1 LEGEGKE
8 DMEEGLPP
16 ELADNMASLSEAV
29 ERIKKHVQSLLQ
41 SPMDTLLEQMDGID
55 YAKLNTL
62 IAYSLTTLFYGTF
75 SAILVFKPHCLS
87 VYLKSRGVSPSE
99 HPIKEEL
106 VRAIYLKFCLIVKYL
121 QERIKLY
128 FQKVKDL
135 DKKIPGMFLTLYVE
149 LIC

>member
-1 LEGEGKE
+1 
-8 DMEEGLPP
+8 MEEGLPP

-75 SAILVFKPHCLS
+75 SAILVS
-87 VYLKSRGVSPSE
+87 S
-99 HPIKEEL
+99 
-106 VRAIYLKFCLIVKYL
+106 LIVLQFILNRGAYL
-121 QERIKLY
+121 RQNIRLKRNLY
-128 FQKVKDL
+128 ALF
-135 DKKIPGMFLTLYVE
+135 I
-149 LIC
+149 